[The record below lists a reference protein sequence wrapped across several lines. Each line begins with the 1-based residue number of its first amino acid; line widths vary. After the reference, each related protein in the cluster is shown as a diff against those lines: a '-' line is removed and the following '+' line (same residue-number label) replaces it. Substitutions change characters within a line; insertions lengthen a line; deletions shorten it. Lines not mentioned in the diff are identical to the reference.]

1 MTENPYPPAPEV
13 TLDDLYQLMAANYVM
28 LQRIYDVQ
36 ISLLQVREPED
47 AKRVHDLHVAN
58 QTLAPDIRL
67 G

>member
-1 MTENPYPPAPEV
+1 MTKNPYPPAPEV
-13 TLDDLYQLMAANYVM
+13 TLADIYQLLAANYVM
-28 LQRIYDVQ
+28 QQRVYDVL

>member
-1 MTENPYPPAPEV
+1 MTENPFPAAPEV
-13 TLDDLYQLMAANYVM
+13 TLNDLYQLLAANYVM
-28 LQRIYDVQ
+28 QQRIYDVL